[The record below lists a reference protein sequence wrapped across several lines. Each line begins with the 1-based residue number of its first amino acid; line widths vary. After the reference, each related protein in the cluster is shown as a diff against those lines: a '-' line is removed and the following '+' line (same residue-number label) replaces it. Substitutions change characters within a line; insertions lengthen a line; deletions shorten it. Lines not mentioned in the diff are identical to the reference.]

1 MQDDN
6 QILSQNAAESL
17 ALPQEFDATQ
27 ESCRCRDLRLI
38 VEKAHRL
45 YFIPV
50 CDVDYIEAYGNYV
63 RVHVGESEYVRRDTL
78 SRLTRELRIAGF
90 QRIHRS
96 TLLNFRRVSF
106 AERLGDGALA
116 FTLTSGVRVPS
127 RTRFR
132 LRK

>member
-6 QILSQNAAESL
+6 QILSRDAEEPL

-27 ESCRCRDLRLI
+27 DSCRCRDLRLI

-96 TLLNFRRVSF
+96 TLLNFRRVVY
-106 AERLGDGALA
+106 AECLADGAFA
-116 FTLTSGVRVPS
+116 FTLTSGTRVGS

-132 LRK
+132 LKR